1 MYINWAA
8 CISRVQSKQKW
19 RILVFSPLPYEVW
32 HCSGDMKAV
41 DTHGCTQNDMDS
53 PCQRKW
59 KRFIERGNTG
69 ELTDDLSVG

>member
-1 MYINWAA
+1 MHIHWTA
-8 CISRVQSKQKW
+8 CISRLQSKEKR
-19 RILVFSPLPYEVW
+19 RIFEFSPLPYEVW
-32 HCSGDMKAV
+32 HCSGDGKAI

-53 PCQRKW
+53 LCQRKL